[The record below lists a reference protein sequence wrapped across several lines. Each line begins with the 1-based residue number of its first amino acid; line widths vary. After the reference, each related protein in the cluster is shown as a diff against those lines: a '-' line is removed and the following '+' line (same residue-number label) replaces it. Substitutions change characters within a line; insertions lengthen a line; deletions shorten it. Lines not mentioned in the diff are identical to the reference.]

1 MTELT
6 LAFVVVYGVRF
17 KVHSLNEILISLL
30 NSLQFLIASLSNVAS
45 PDAGN
50 LILVETFLN
59 TDSLFKGYTSS
70 LIYFST

>member
-1 MTELT
+1 M
-6 LAFVVVYGVRF
+6 VVYGVRF

>member
-59 TDSLFKGYTSS
+59 IDSLF
-70 LIYFST
+70 

>member
-1 MTELT
+1 M
-6 LAFVVVYGVRF
+6 VVYGVRF

-59 TDSLFKGYTSS
+59 TDSLFKG
-70 LIYFST
+70 

>member
-59 TDSLFKGYTSS
+59 TDSLFKG
-70 LIYFST
+70 